1 MRKEVSKIIYYVIL
15 LGMILC
21 LSACTENAGATG
33 NTEEAGT
40 ENIESTEQ
48 VQEKQLY
55 EYTEEDFLAL
65 SESYK
70 EKGELCV
77 HFSL

>member
-1 MRKEVSKIIYYVIL
+1 MRKEVTKIIYYVIL

-21 LSACTENAGATG
+21 LSACTENADA
-33 NTEEAGT
+33 EEAGT